1 MKKLLRRFLK
11 ATSWALFSCITT
23 IIVAGASIQDMAFA
37 LRYACMLAPLI
48 AYVSLGITVAYV
60 AHEYVWDTGEE
71 K

>member
-37 LRYACMLAPLI
+37 LQYACMMAPLI
-48 AYVSLGITVAYV
+48 VYVSLALILVYI
-60 AHEYVWDTGEE
+60 AHEYVWEDA